1 MAVRAEVFFFHVKGV
16 LVKEDDRAAVRAL
29 VLDQAVAV
37 LIVVLV
43 LIRFVVVLF
52 ILVVKEERFLEIADV
67 AVDLFDIL
75 GELLDPLSISSLFF
89 ASASSVSI
97 IASMS
102 LPCSVSPFTPRPSA
116 KPLRYATFSPTLLM
130 VTPPFSRFAVAY
142 ARDM

>member
-1 MAVRAEVFFFHVKGV
+1 MAIRAEVFFFHVKGV

-67 AVDLFDIL
+67 AVDLLDIL
-75 GELLDPLSISSLFF
+75 GEFLDPIVDFLAVFRERF
-89 ASASSVSI
+89 QRV